1 MREAPSVYDV
11 GVHDLRADFRSIVQ
25 GLSVQ
30 VVGFAFEDAVR
41 RIELR
46 GLGFGYGE
54 AEHGKI
60 QAWIRLADGSV
71 RVEDITESGELTFCR
86 DQPDEDVA
94 EVQLVYSNGLAD
106 KSGANLINFPREG
119 AEMVNRTSCGGF
131 SGTLTV
137 TETIAI
143 GHGDGVDTFSGTRE
157 VETTV
162 ALQLVED
169 PESPGSFVAGPGST
183 HTTMSSQDS
192 TYVRGDQCTGTT
204 HSTGAGSGPLAA
216 DAAALIPLEES
227 GTERPVLLLLHTDF
241 DQDTVIASDDDAC
254 GNQSY
259 SDHLDFLP
267 ACPSANGWGLT
278 GTLSADSST
287 VTFDCTDTQPGP
299 FEGDTTTT
307 RVTGTLTA

>member
-1 MREAPSVYDV
+1 M
-11 GVHDLRADFRSIVQ
+11 
-25 GLSVQ
+25 
-30 VVGFAFEDAVR
+30 
-41 RIELR
+41 
-46 GLGFGYGE
+46 
-54 AEHGKI
+54 
-60 QAWIRLADGSV
+60 
-71 RVEDITESGELTFCR
+71 
-86 DQPDEDVA
+86 
-94 EVQLVYSNGLAD
+94 QLVYSNGLAD

-143 GHGDGVDTFSGTRE
+143 GHGDGVDTFERNARGRDDGR
-157 VETTV
+157 
-162 ALQLVED
+162 AAA
-169 PESPGSFVAGPGST
+169 GRGPGVT
-183 HTTMSSQDS
+183 GLLRRRPRVDAHHHVLQDS

-216 DAAALIPLEES
+216 DAAALIPLEVS

-267 ACPSANGWGLT
+267 ACPSANGWGLA

-307 RVTGTLTA
+307 RVTGALTA